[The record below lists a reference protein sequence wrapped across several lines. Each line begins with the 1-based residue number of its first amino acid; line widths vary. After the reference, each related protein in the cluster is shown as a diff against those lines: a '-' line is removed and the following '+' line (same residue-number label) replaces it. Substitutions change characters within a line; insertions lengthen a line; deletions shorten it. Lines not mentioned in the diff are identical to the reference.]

1 MRERL
6 KLWKILLLSVSSAFL
21 LSSCGGSSGSTE
33 NLKEISGV
41 ALDGYLENAHVC
53 FDENDNRRCDNGE
66 PDART
71 DRNGK
76 FSLKI
81 SAEEFGKHK
90 IIVEAIEGE
99 TKDNGEEV
107 RDNFT
112 LVSPPP
118 DEDNVVVSPLTTIV
132 ARVMDRVNCDNCN
145 KKDVAAEVVSKLV
158 GSKVGTE
165 EWLKDYG
172 NEDTLNTLQDL
183 ARKIV
188 EIISNFQE
196 REVDFD
202 TIIDFIVSRL
212 SEIYLIS
219 NASISDLNTDTLDKN
234 NVEKE
239 ISGISILL
247 GNTFYNFVID
257 YSEEKGIN
265 WVSLRKASFGDGISN
280 KEVKFY
286 RFDVDNSETKNLDIV
301 IDSIDGINWPSNPY
315 YSYSLEVNEVNEE
328 IELRD
333 KDKNSFRIV
342 AVSKASLQ
350 GKTLD
355 TSFIFPDDLKRE
367 LEELGLENFNVT
379 FDSGTMYILT
389 LVTGDGYVKTMYTFD
404 ENAANQILANLAGW
418 NNPSVKTSLRGTY
431 Q

>member
-21 LSSCGGSSGSTE
+21 LGSCGGSSGSTE

-90 IIVEAIEGE
+90 IIVEAIGNE

-145 KKDVAAEVVSKLV
+145 KKDVAAEVVSRLV

-165 EWLKDYG
+165 EWLEDYG
-172 NEDTLNTLQDL
+172 NENTLNTLQDL

-188 EIISNFQE
+188 GIISNFQK

-212 SEIYLIS
+212 SEIYLSRDIDDLGS
-219 NASISDLNTDTLDKN
+219 NALNEN
-234 NVEKE
+234 SVEE
-239 ISGISILL
+239 DISGVSILS
-247 GNTFYNFVID
+247 NNIFYNFVID
-257 YSEEKGIN
+257 WDGQNN
-265 WVSLRKASFGDGISN
+265 WVSLRKVVFGENRVDVYG
-280 KEVKFY
+280 Y
-286 RFDVDNSETKNLDIV
+286 DVDNKSTQDLDIEV
-301 IDSIDGINWPSNPY
+301 ENVNNITWPQDPKYSFNVSRNGGIT
-315 YSYSLEVNEVNEE
+315 LTILTKEGEE
-328 IELRD
+328 GE
-333 KDKNSFRIV
+333 SFRIV

>member
-21 LSSCGGSSGSTE
+21 LGSCGGSSGSTE

-90 IIVEAIEGE
+90 IIVEAIGNE